1 MFQIDLNAEGNLQ
14 LILPDA
20 RRLEIPVT
28 VGGLEYIKKVLA
40 DHHRGLRNQCG
51 YIGTL
56 PTQHA
61 VDKHFA
67 DEFLA
72 KKREKAAEEK
82 AQATRDKFGFDLD
95 QLRISL

>member
-1 MFQIDLNAEGNLQ
+1 MFQIDLDAEGNLD

-20 RRLEIPVT
+20 RRLNIPAT
-28 VGGLEYIKKVLA
+28 VGGVEYIKKVLS
-40 DHHRGLRNQCG
+40 DHHKGLRNQRG

-72 KKREKAAEEK
+72 KKREKAANDK
-82 AQATRDKFGFDLD
+82 AQETRDKFGFDLD